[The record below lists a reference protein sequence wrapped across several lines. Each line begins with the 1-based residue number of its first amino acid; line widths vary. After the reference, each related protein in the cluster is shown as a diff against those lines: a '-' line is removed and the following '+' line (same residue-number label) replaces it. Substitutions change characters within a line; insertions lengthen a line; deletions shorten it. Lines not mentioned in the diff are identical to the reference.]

1 MKNKTKK
8 IISFLAVIGTM
19 STMFG
24 TMTMKTSANYL
35 GDVNGDNSI
44 SMSDTIALAR
54 FLNGEYVLSD
64 YSAADVNVNAIID
77 DVDRQILLA
86 FIMGNISSL
95 PYTG

>member
-54 FLNGEYVLSD
+54 FFEWRVC
-64 YSAADVNVNAIID
+64 VE
-77 DVDRQILLA
+77 
-86 FIMGNISSL
+86 
-95 PYTG
+95 